1 MVRGIENGCSVVRGV
16 YDGLSMSV
24 DARGNIVGAED
35 VKASEYGAMVV
46 HVPANGIRTL
56 HSRVGDCFAW
66 LCCAA
71 ACALLLRYRLCQAHA
86 AQ

>member
-16 YDGLSMSV
+16 YDALSMSV
-24 DARGNIVGAED
+24 DARGNIVGAKD

-56 HSRVGDCFAW
+56 YSQVGDGFAW

-71 ACALLLRYRLCQAHA
+71 ACALL